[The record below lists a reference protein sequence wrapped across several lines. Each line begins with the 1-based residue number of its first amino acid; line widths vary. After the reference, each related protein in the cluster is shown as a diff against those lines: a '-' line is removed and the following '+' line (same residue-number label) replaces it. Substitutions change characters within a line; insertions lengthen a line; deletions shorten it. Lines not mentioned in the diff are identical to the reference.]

1 MNKTIKAWYFSTDDC
16 ILQYGDGR
24 KIKEGVIHKVDEP
37 IKLCEG
43 GLHASLTPFG
53 ALYYARGSILWE
65 VELSGKII
73 SGDNKRVA
81 TVRKYI
87 KGLNIENYLRE
98 FAREEALSV
107 IHLWRAPSIVKE
119 YLETGDLNLRGA
131 ARAAAW
137 NADWDAGAAA
147 GDAAWAAWA
156 AAKAAWNAAW
166 TAAAEVAWNAAWIAA
181 AAAKAARYAAKD
193 ASGIRFNNKVE
204 KLFK

>member
-43 GLHASLTPFG
+43 GLHASLTPFE

-137 NADWDAGAAA
+137 TAAA
-147 GDAAWAAWA
+147 N
-156 AAKAAWNAAW
+156 AAWNAAW
-166 TAAAEVAWNAAWIAA
+166 TAAAEAAWNAAWIAA

-193 ASGIRFNNKVE
+193 ASGIRFNDKVE